1 MNNFSVAS
9 SNGLVVQLVRTRA
22 CHARGQGFKS
32 LPDRQEVVGRIR
44 LEAYRS
50 GANSLITSTIYV
62 GLAKTVEGSVYLP
75 PDSNNMGLYINGR
88 WRPLQGRG

>member
-22 CHARGQGFKS
+22 CHARGQGFKP

-44 LEAYRS
+44 LKAYKS
-50 GANSLITSTIYV
+50 SANSFNNRHYV
-62 GLAKTVEGSVYLP
+62 ELAKIVRRRPAKSP
-75 PDSNNMGLYINGR
+75 CDSANLSLNSIIYGAIYQ
-88 WRPLQGRG
+88 W